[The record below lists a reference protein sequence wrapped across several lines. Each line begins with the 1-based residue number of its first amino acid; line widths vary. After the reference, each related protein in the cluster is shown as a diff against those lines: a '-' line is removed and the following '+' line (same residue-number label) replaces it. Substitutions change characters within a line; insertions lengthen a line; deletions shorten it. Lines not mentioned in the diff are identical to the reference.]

1 MEAGPIGD
9 RPRGW
14 GRSSEMDW
22 IDGITDRLSHLGDN
36 SARTM
41 FGGHSLYWRGV
52 IFAIAHR
59 KRLYLKVEDQS
70 KPAFED
76 PGMGPLRPNVAGN
89 GEVRGAGDASVSIRW
104 RPRMTQPKN
113 SDTSA
118 KRKISEMISEMAAG
132 FLGVG
137 DTIEERQNRLNA
149 ACTAWNLACG
159 SPEVRQQ
166 QLEQY
171 REGYLRL
178 NPGTSPTDLANIIK
192 DLESL
197 IERKLKMFPDD
208 HRQVVSA
215 RVVMVGNAYR
225 IEVASATLP

>member
-1 MEAGPIGD
+1 
-9 RPRGW
+9 
-14 GRSSEMDW
+14 
-22 IDGITDRLSHLGDN
+22 
-36 SARTM
+36 
-41 FGGHSLYWRGV
+41 
-52 IFAIAHR
+52 
-59 KRLYLKVEDQS
+59 
-70 KPAFED
+70 
-76 PGMGPLRPNVAGN
+76 
-89 GEVRGAGDASVSIRW
+89 
-104 RPRMTQPKN
+104 
-113 SDTSA
+113 
-118 KRKISEMISEMAAG
+118 MISEMAAG

-215 RVVMVGNAYR
+215 RVVTVGNGFR